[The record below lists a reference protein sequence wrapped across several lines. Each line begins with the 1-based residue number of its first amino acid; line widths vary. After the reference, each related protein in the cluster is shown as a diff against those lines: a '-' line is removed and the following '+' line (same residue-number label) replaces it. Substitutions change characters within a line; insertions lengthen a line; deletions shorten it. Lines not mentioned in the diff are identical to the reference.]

1 MKLYEKLINRE
12 ANLAVVGL
20 GYVGLPIAVAFAE
33 KVNTMGFDI
42 NEEKIADYQNGI
54 DPTQEVG
61 DEKIKN
67 TKLRFTTT
75 EADLQQASFII
86 VAVPTPVNGDET
98 PDLNPV
104 VGASKIVGRN
114 LSKGSIVV
122 FESTVYP
129 GVTEDICIPIL
140 EKESG
145 LRCSAPK
152 MLDI

>member
-86 VAVPTPVNGDET
+86 VQCRRLLMATKRLT
-98 PDLNPV
+98 
-104 VGASKIVGRN
+104 
-114 LSKGSIVV
+114 
-122 FESTVYP
+122 
-129 GVTEDICIPIL
+129 
-140 EKESG
+140 
-145 LRCSAPK
+145 
-152 MLDI
+152 